1 MLFGLCFRFT
11 RHVVLRSES
20 SFFKKYLWVGVFC
33 SVVLGFFL
41 GGRGV
46 LVGFL
51 FFVFFFF
58 FVIIKKMMVL
68 LSLLQRNCYCT

>member
-1 MLFGLCFRFT
+1 M
-11 RHVVLRSES
+11 LRSES

-51 FFVFFFF
+51 FFVVFFF
-58 FVIIKKMMVL
+58 
-68 LSLLQRNCYCT
+68 CYY